1 MCSLNCLEV
10 EVEGASLWI
19 RADCSVT
26 GVCERTG
33 LAAAESSNIIF
44 VATEG
49 LGFGVESGRFLAVAR
64 YLWVS

>member
-1 MCSLNCLEV
+1 MCSLDCLEV
-10 EVEGASLWI
+10 EVEGASLRI

-33 LAAAESSNIIF
+33 LTAAESSNIIF

-49 LGFGVESGRFLAVAR
+49 LGFGVESGWGLAAVR
-64 YLWVS
+64 YL

>member
-1 MCSLNCLEV
+1 MCSLDCLEV
-10 EVEGASLWI
+10 EVEGASLRI

-49 LGFGVESGRFLAVAR
+49 LGFGVESGWVLAAVR
-64 YLWVS
+64 YL

>member
-1 MCSLNCLEV
+1 
-10 EVEGASLWI
+10 VEGAGLWV

-49 LGFGVESGRFLAVAR
+49 LGFGVESGRFLAAAR
-64 YLWVS
+64 YL